1 MLKFMYTH
9 NEIFITLFLQLLV
22 LLMCIVLNNDI
33 KKEIQYNL
41 VRIRAGYRDITKNR
55 AIGLLAERFFLDIM
69 TLMFLL
75 LVCANSYRIITY
87 I

>member
-1 MLKFMYTH
+1 MIKFIYAH

-22 LLMCIVLNNDI
+22 LLMCVVLNKDI

-41 VRIRAGYRDITKNR
+41 VKIRAGYRDITKNR
-55 AIGLLAERFFLDIM
+55 AIGLLVERFFLDIM

-75 LVCANSYRIITY
+75 LVCANSYRLVTY